1 MSCNDLPAGGHAS
14 MLFSFHYASDSCLT
28 MVWTLL
34 IVHFLHSTPLHSTAA
49 QDWEYPTVCCLLRC
63 RPSWV
68 SLWENQFQVGWCS
81 CFWSRVCFFS
91 LFFTF
96 LFVFFY
102 VLMRQ
107 EHPRYLMWHCSCLLL
122 MLDVFKRHFFSW
134 LSGDFSLHHPG
145 AVRGAEVL
153 AAVQMFFR
161 WSLNSSWLKSF
172 FNY

>member
-1 MSCNDLPAGGHAS
+1 MIFLPVATPRC
-14 MLFSFHYASDSCLT
+14 FSLSTTPLT
-28 MVWTLL
+28 AVWQWSELCWSYTS
-34 IVHFLHSTPLHSTAA
+34 STPLHSTAA

-107 EHPRYLMWHCSCLLL
+107 EHPRYLEWHCSCLLL
-122 MLDVFKRHFFSW
+122 MLDVFKRHLFSW

-153 AAVQMFFR
+153 AAVQMFCAGG
-161 WSLNSSWLKSF
+161 
-172 FNY
+172 